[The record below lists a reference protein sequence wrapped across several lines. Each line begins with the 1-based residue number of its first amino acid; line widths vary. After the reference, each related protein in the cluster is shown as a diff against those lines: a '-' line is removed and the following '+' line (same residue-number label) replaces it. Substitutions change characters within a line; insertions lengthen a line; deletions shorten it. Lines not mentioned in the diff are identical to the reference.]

1 VNAGLSALI
10 QKLVE
15 RLGVLA
21 ERYEKTLG
29 DLEGQVE
36 ALSAKVVE
44 HLSAMGTGLRKSRSV
59 CAVTRG

>member
-1 VNAGLSALI
+1 MASGVNAELSALI

-29 DLEGQVE
+29 DIDAEVE
-36 ALSAKVVE
+36 ALSAKVAA
-44 HLSAMGTGLRKSRSV
+44 HLAAMGIEK
-59 CAVTRG
+59 